1 MDSAG
6 PSDNNKCKII
16 NDNAFVI
23 DHPHVNVDY
32 DDDGNSSNDDAQIST
47 TETMRQRKRSSS
59 NSKFRMNK
67 SFSGDVDSHANKH
80 ANSSDLN
87 ASGNSLRKQI
97 SIRRS
102 PSPSPYERG
111 NSHVRRQ
118 ISRLLSVGLSPG
130 YAQYQKALLEVP
142 LPRDYGEASS
152 DDLSSEWD
160 SDVPETQRSSK
171 VNCFI
176 QIWYFGTVEQ
186 LTLF

>member
-6 PSDNNKCKII
+6 PSNSNKCKII
-16 NDNAFVI
+16 NDTAYVI
-23 DHPHVNVDY
+23 EHPHVNVDC

-47 TETMRQRKRSSS
+47 TEIMRQRKRSSS
-59 NSKFRMNK
+59 NSKHRANK
-67 SFSGDVDSHANKH
+67 SFPSTIDSH

-87 ASGNSLRKQI
+87 ASGNSLRKQFAF
-97 SIRRS
+97 IRRS
-102 PSPSPYERG
+102 PSPSPYERS
-111 NSHVRRQ
+111 NMHTRRQ

-160 SDVPETQRSSK
+160 SDVPETQRATK
-171 VNCFI
+171 VNDSNRFS
-176 QIWYFGTVEQ
+176 TSDQ
-186 LTLF
+186 LYYNNI